1 MPWQM
6 IYGWPGPDLLLW
18 KANLTH
24 EMCMALART
33 VATKLVLRAV
43 LKMPEASGTFLGN
56 DGLVSRQV
64 TLW

>member
-1 MPWQM
+1 MA
-6 IYGWPGPDLLLW
+6 GPDLLLW

-33 VATKLVLRAV
+33 VATKVVLRAV
-43 LKMPEASGTFLGN
+43 KMLKPPALWGN

-64 TLW
+64 NPKMRFCIQ